1 MDKTEELVII
11 GSGPAGL
18 TAAIYASRGQLA
30 PVMIAGPQPGGQ
42 LTITTDVEDYPGF
55 ENGVQGPELV
65 EIMRKQAE
73 KFGTQIVSDEVTEVD
88 FSNRPFV
95 VKTRNQEYKAKS
107 VIIATGA
114 SARWLGIDSE
124 QKFIGRGVSS
134 CATCDGFFF
143 KDKDVVIVGGG
154 DAAFKEAMYLAKICK
169 SVTIL
174 HRRNEFRTQ
183 KILEERAAKID
194 NINFKTPYVVEE
206 VIGENVVT
214 GIKIKNVETNE
225 VEDLATSA
233 MFVAIGHTPNTKFL
247 TGIDTD
253 ETGYIVSDDGVHT
266 NVPGVFVAGDVEDKR
281 YRQAVTAAGAGCA
294 AAMEAEEWLQQH
306 N

>member
-1 MDKTEELVII
+1 MNKIENLVII

-18 TAAIYASRGQLA
+18 TAAIYASRGQLE
-30 PVMIAGPQPGGQ
+30 PIVIAGPEPGGQ
-42 LTITTDVEDYPGF
+42 LTWTTEVEDYPGF
-55 ENGVQGPELV
+55 ENPIQGPELV
-65 EIMRKQAE
+65 ETMRKQAE
-73 KFGTQIVSDEVTEVD
+73 RFGTKVVSEEVVSVD
-88 FSNRPFV
+88 FSNKPFV
-95 VKTRNQEYKAKS
+95 IKTRESEYKTRS

-124 QKFIGRGVSS
+124 KKFIGKGVSS

-143 KDKDVVIVGGG
+143 KGKDVVIVGGG
-154 DAAFKEAMYLAKICK
+154 DAAFKEAMYLAKICN

-183 KILEERAAKID
+183 KILEERASKIH
-194 NINFKTPYVVEE
+194 NIKFKTPYVVEE
-206 VIGENVVT
+206 VQGEMTVNNL
-214 GIKIKNVETNE
+214 KIKHVETGE

-247 TGIDTD
+247 SGINTD
-253 ETGYIVSDDGVHT
+253 EAGYIISDDGVHT

-294 AAMEAEEWLQQH
+294 AAMEAEEYLSH
-306 N
+306 AE

>member
-1 MDKTEELVII
+1 MENVQDLVII

-18 TAAIYASRGQLA
+18 TAAIYASRGQLN
-30 PVMIAGPQPGGQ
+30 PVVIAGPEPGGQ
-42 LTITTDVEDYPGF
+42 LTLTTEVEDYPGF

-73 KFGTQIVSDEVTEVD
+73 KFGTQIVSDEVIEVN
-88 FSNRPFV
+88 FSAKPFI
-95 VKTRNQEYKAKS
+95 VKTRSQEYQAKC

-114 SARWLGIDSE
+114 SARWLGIESE
-124 QKFIGRGVSS
+124 QKFIGKGVSS

-143 KDKDVVIVGGG
+143 KGKDVVIVGGG

-169 SVTIL
+169 TVTIL

-183 KILEERAAKID
+183 KILEERASKIE
-194 NINFKTPYVVEE
+194 NIIFKTPYVVEE
-206 VIGENVVT
+206 VQGEMTVNNL
-214 GIKIKNVETNE
+214 IIKNVETGE

-233 MFVAIGHTPNTKFL
+233 MFVAIGHIPNTKFL
-247 TGIDTD
+247 SNIDTD
-253 ETGYIVSDDGVHT
+253 EAGYIISDDGVHT
-266 NVPGVFVAGDVEDKR
+266 NIPGVFVAGDVQDQK

-294 AAMEAEEWLQQH
+294 AAMEAEEYLA
-306 N
+306 NAS